1 LSTVSAAAAAAGG
14 LLSGALFQYPG
25 AIIMT
30 AVGVFAAGNLVD
42 PKGALAGVASGG
54 AQQGQHSLFLPAF
67 CLESSLN
74 STDMNVLANKI
85 RGICKLCCDLP
96 AAASLAGVAR
106 TGYNMRPHS

>member
-1 LSTVSAAAAAAGG
+1 MCTAAAAAAGG

-54 AQQGQHSLFLPAF
+54 SSPSSFSIPRLPVDDVW
-67 CLESSLN
+67 C
-74 STDMNVLANKI
+74 
-85 RGICKLCCDLP
+85 
-96 AAASLAGVAR
+96 
-106 TGYNMRPHS
+106 